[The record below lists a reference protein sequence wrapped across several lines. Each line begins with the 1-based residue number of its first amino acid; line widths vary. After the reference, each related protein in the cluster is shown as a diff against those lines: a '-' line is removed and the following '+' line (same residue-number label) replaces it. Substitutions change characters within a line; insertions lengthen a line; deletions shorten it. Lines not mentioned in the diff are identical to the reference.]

1 MYSWLSCQRTVDF
14 KCIGL
19 FLDTFC
25 FFIGL
30 ICLSLCQYNT
40 ALITIPLLYIL
51 KSRRVAIPAF
61 FFLSIVL
68 AIWDLLW
75 CHMNFKIFFFS
86 FHENVFEI
94 LILILTLLFWLK
106 PPVLKYWKETFLFIP
121 NLRRKHLV
129 FHHRVILGVGFYTC
143 FLWVLRS
150 FFLYLAFKDYF

>member
-1 MYSWLSCQRTVDF
+1 MHRFISGHFLLLHWSNMSVFMPVQYCFDYYTFVIYF
-14 KCIGL
+14 EIKKCGNSSFL
-19 FLDTFC
+19 FLST
-25 FFIGL
+25 
-30 ICLSLCQYNT
+30 
-40 ALITIPLLYIL
+40 
-51 KSRRVAIPAF
+51 
-61 FFLSIVL
+61 VL

-94 LILILTLLFWLK
+94 LILILTLLLRLK

>member
-1 MYSWLSCQRTVDF
+1 MHRFIS
-14 KCIGL
+14 GH
-19 FLDTFC
+19 FL
-25 FFIGL
+25 
-30 ICLSLCQYNT
+30 
-40 ALITIPLLYIL
+40 LLYWSNMSVFMPVQYCFDYYTFVIYFEI
-51 KSRRVAIPAF
+51 KTCGNSSF

-68 AIWDLLW
+68 AIWDLVW